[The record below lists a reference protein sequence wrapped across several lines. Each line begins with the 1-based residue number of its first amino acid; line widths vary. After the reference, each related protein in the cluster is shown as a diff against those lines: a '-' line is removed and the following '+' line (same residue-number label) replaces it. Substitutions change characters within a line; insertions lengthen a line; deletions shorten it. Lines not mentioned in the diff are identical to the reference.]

1 MAKKIFGPNFGPFGL
16 HSSHQFFFF
25 KNLVLSV
32 TRYHGHLSSCTIS
45 QKPNDPILRKLS
57 DRLDGQTDESYFIG
71 HCPTNVE
78 HPIEELAEDA

>member
-1 MAKKIFGPNFGPFGL
+1 M
-16 HSSHQFFFF
+16 
-25 KNLVLSV
+25 